1 MSKIPSAGQ
10 VLNNQIHC
18 MFVAPK
24 RLNFRMSIPSDF
36 RKDWDLFNK
45 RCKIEGM
52 TPANLLQDL
61 IEEYLDEFREE
72 MEKAE
77 GELDAVAGPLRDAPP
92 KKVTIKKPKKK
103 SFLAKKTTIK
113 VSKESEEPEEV
124 EINIQDTPKFKFL
137 ELVRDLD
144 IGSGIPPEELLARAG
159 EEGIPNPR
167 LQMNKMIRRGILYVH
182 LGRIH
187 VT

>member
-1 MSKIPSAGQ
+1 M
-10 VLNNQIHC
+10 
-18 MFVAPK
+18 APK
-24 RLNFRMSIPSDF
+24 RLNFRMSIPIDF

-52 TPANLLQDL
+52 TPADLLQDL

-72 MEKAE
+72 MEKAAE
-77 GELDAVAGPLRDAPP
+77 ELDEVAGPLRDAPP
-92 KKVTIKKPKKK
+92 KKVTIKKHKKK
-103 SFLAKKTTIK
+103 SFVAKKAKISVK
-113 VSKESEEPEEV
+113 REEDLSEEPA
-124 EINIQDTPKFKFL
+124 EIGDTPKFQL
-137 ELVRDLD
+137 LAMAREMD
-144 IGSGIPPEELLARAG
+144 IGSGIPPEELVNRAG

-182 LGRIH
+182 LGRVH

>member
-1 MSKIPSAGQ
+1 
-10 VLNNQIHC
+10 
-18 MFVAPK
+18 
-24 RLNFRMSIPSDF
+24 
-36 RKDWDLFNK
+36 
-45 RCKIEGM
+45 M

-61 IEEYLDEFREE
+61 IEEYLEEFREE

-77 GELDAVAGPLRDAPP
+77 NELNEVAGPLRDEPP
-92 KKVTIKKPKKK
+92 KKVKIRKQKKK
-103 SFLAKKTTIK
+103 SFLARKATIK
-113 VSKESEEPEEV
+113 VSKEPEEPEDADL
-124 EINIQDTPKFKFL
+124 NIQDTPKFKFL

-144 IGSGIPPEELLARAG
+144 IGSGIPPDELIARAG
-159 EEGIPNPR
+159 DEGISNPR

>member
-1 MSKIPSAGQ
+1 
-10 VLNNQIHC
+10 
-18 MFVAPK
+18 
-24 RLNFRMSIPSDF
+24 MSIPSDF

-144 IGSGIPPEELLARAG
+144 IGSGIPPDELLTRAG

>member
-1 MSKIPSAGQ
+1 
-10 VLNNQIHC
+10 
-18 MFVAPK
+18 
-24 RLNFRMSIPSDF
+24 MSIPNDF

-45 RCKIEGM
+45 RCKVEGM

-72 MEKAE
+72 MEKAAE
-77 GELDAVAGPLRDAPP
+77 ELDEVAGPLRDVQP

-103 SFLAKKTTIK
+103 SFVAKKARIS
-113 VSKESEEPEEV
+113 VSKEEDETDESA
-124 EINIQDTPKFKFL
+124 EIGDTPKFKL
-137 ELVRDLD
+137 LAIAREMD
-144 IGSGIPPEELLARAG
+144 IGSGIPPEELINRAG
-159 EEGIPNPR
+159 EEGVPNPR

-182 LGRIH
+182 LGRVH

>member
-1 MSKIPSAGQ
+1 
-10 VLNNQIHC
+10 

-24 RLNFRMSIPSDF
+24 RLNFRMGIPSDF

-103 SFLAKKTTIK
+103 SFLARKATIK
-113 VSKESEEPEEV
+113 VSKEPEEPEEV

-144 IGSGIPPEELLARAG
+144 IGSGIPPDELLVLAG

>member
-1 MSKIPSAGQ
+1 MDTGQ
-10 VLNNQIHC
+10 VLNNQIHWFC
-18 MFVAPK
+18 VAPK

-52 TPANLLQDL
+52 TPANLLQDR
-61 IEEYLDEFREE
+61 IEEYLDEVREE
-72 MEKAE
+72 MEKAA
-77 GELDAVAGPLRDAPP
+77 GELDEVAGPLRDAPP
-92 KKVTIKKPKKK
+92 KKVTIRKPKKK
-103 SFLAKKTTIK
+103 SFLARKATISKKA
-113 VSKESEEPEEV
+113 EQEEEPEDV
-124 EINIQDTPKFKFL
+124 DIKDTPKFKFL
-137 ELVRDLD
+137 TLVRELD
-144 IGSGIPPEELLARAG
+144 IGSGIPPDELLALAG

>member
-1 MSKIPSAGQ
+1 MSIGQ

-18 MFVAPK
+18 LCVAPK
-24 RLNFRMSIPSDF
+24 RLNFRMSIPDDF

-52 TPANLLQDL
+52 TPIDLLQDL

-72 MEKAE
+72 MEKAQ
-77 GELDAVAGPLRDAPP
+77 GELDEVAGPLRDAPP
-92 KKVTIKKPKKK
+92 KKVKIKKPKKK
-103 SFLAKKTTIK
+103 SFLARKATIS
-113 VSKESEEPEEV
+113 VSKKAEQVEELDEQD
-124 EINIQDTPKFKFL
+124 IKDTPKLKFL
-137 ELVRDLD
+137 TLVRDLD
-144 IGSGIPPEELLARAG
+144 IGSGIPPDELLALAG

-182 LGRIH
+182 LDRIH

>member
-1 MSKIPSAGQ
+1 
-10 VLNNQIHC
+10 

-24 RLNFRMSIPSDF
+24 RLNFRMSIPTDF

-52 TPANLLQDL
+52 SPVDLLQDL
-61 IEEYLDEFREE
+61 IEEYLKEFREE
-72 MEKAE
+72 MENAKD
-77 GELDAVAGPLRDAPP
+77 ELDEVAGPLAAPSP
-92 KKVTIKKPKKK
+92 KKIRIKKPKRK
-103 SFLAKKTTIK
+103 SFISKKATIS
-113 VSKESEEPEEV
+113 VSKKAEKAEELEDMD
-124 EINIQDTPKFKFL
+124 ISDTPKFKLL

-144 IGSGIPPEELLARAG
+144 IGSGIPPDELLSLAG
-159 EEGIPNPR
+159 EQGIPNPR